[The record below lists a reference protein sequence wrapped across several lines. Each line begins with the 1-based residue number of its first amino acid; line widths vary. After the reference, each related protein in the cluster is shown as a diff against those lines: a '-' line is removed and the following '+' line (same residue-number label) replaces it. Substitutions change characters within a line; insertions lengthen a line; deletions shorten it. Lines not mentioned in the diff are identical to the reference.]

1 MTLSGRNGIVEG
13 LGEPPSN
20 PEITPE
26 TPLRL
31 KTAVRLAFPD
41 GGMTVSGLRREAAKG
56 HLAIEKIAGKQFTT
70 LNAIQEML
78 KQCRGNQRAQDSGL
92 SQNEKKMENFAN
104 ARRGLSAMERT
115 RLARAALEENART
128 LNARLPNTLPA
139 NTSHQNSATV
149 TPLKR

>member
-1 MTLSGRNGIVEG
+1 MT
-13 LGEPPSN
+13 PDN
-20 PEITPE
+20 PDINPE

-56 HLAIEKIAGKQFTT
+56 HLAIETIAGKQFTT
-70 LNAIQEML
+70 LNAIGEMR
-78 KQCRGNQRAQDSGL
+78 KQCRDNQRAQGSGL
-92 SQNEKKMENFAN
+92 SPSEKKTGSSAN
-104 ARRGLSAMERT
+104 VQRGLSATEST
-115 RLARAALEENART
+115 KLARAALEESART
-128 LNARLPNTLPA
+128 LNARLADTSPA

>member
-1 MTLSGRNGIVEG
+1 MT
-13 LGEPPSN
+13 PSN

-56 HLAIEKIAGKQFTT
+56 RLAIETIAGKQFTT
-70 LNAIQEML
+70 LNAIQEMR

-92 SQNEKKMENFAN
+92 SRNEQKMENSAN
-104 ARRGLSAMERT
+104 ARRGSSGTERT
-115 RLARAALEENART
+115 RLARAALEEDARPMNARS
-128 LNARLPNTLPA
+128 PNTLTV
-139 NTSHQNSATV
+139 NTSHQNSAIV